1 MSIATDITVEV
12 CICTYRRATLSD
24 AVRSVL
30 AQNLP
35 GGVRLSVLVID
46 NDATP
51 SAERAVAALAAEAPV
66 PVRYAHRPAGNIS
79 IARNGALDLCGARYL
94 AFLDDDEIAEPGW
107 IAALLAVARQS
118 GAEVI
123 LGPVRAVYSAG
134 APGWMRDLD
143 LHSTRPVEVGGT
155 IRTGYTCNVL
165 LDRES
170 PAVAGLRF
178 DLSLGRSGG
187 EDTAFF
193 AEVFARGGRIVHAE
207 GAIVT
212 EAVPAERAR
221 FGWLARRRFR
231 MGQTHGRILGA
242 RTGLAGRA
250 RGGVIA
256 GAKVAFCAG
265 AALAGIASPARRNA
279 AVLRGCLHAGTIS
292 GLAGAAPIE
301 LYGPVPRGAAG
312 GLAE

>member
-1 MSIATDITVEV
+1 MSHADDITVEV
-12 CICTYRRATLSD
+12 CICTYRRATLAD
-24 AVRSVL
+24 AVQSVL
-30 AQNLP
+30 AQRLP
-35 GGVRLSVLVID
+35 DAVRLSVLVID
-46 NDATP
+46 NDALP
-51 SAERAVAALAAEAPV
+51 SAAPRVAALAAQAPV

-107 IAALLAVARQS
+107 LATLLAVARQG
-118 GAEVI
+118 GADVV
-123 LGPVRAVYSAG
+123 LGPVHAVYSDE

-143 LHSTRPVEVGGT
+143 LHSTRPVEVGGK

-207 GAIVT
+207 GAVVT

-231 MGQTHGRILGA
+231 MGQTHGRILAA
-242 RTGLAGRA
+242 RTGGAGRT
-250 RGGVIA
+250 REGVIA
-256 GAKVAFCAG
+256 AAKVVFCAG
-265 AALAGIASPARRNA
+265 AALFGIVSPARRNA
-279 AVLRGCLHAGTIS
+279 AVLRGCLHAGTIT

-301 LYGPVPRGAAG
+301 LYGAMPRGAAG
-312 GLAE
+312 GTS